1 MVREILFLHI
11 GQCGNQLGREF
22 WSVAI
27 KEYLSKE
34 LIGKKDSVGKDSFV
48 NDSMSSFFE
57 NNIADECET
66 KSEKHNLKARAI
78 LIDTEMGVTNET
90 MKSSIS
96 SYFDE
101 HNIFTQQ
108 SGAGNNWSQG
118 YMYYGKAY
126 GSLINDL
133 IRKNVERCD
142 SLQSFYITSS
152 LGGGTGSGLGSYI
165 LEMLNDD
172 YRQIKFSNCV
182 FPSAF
187 DDVITSPYNSFFA
200 LAKIHEFSSCVLPV
214 SNDALLNIL
223 DCNKLKD
230 QENDKSNYSK
240 MNNIV
245 ANVILNLTS
254 SMRFEGALNVDINE
268 ICTNLIP
275 YPFFNF
281 LLSSLSPCIET
292 ESIRTFDHLFKNVL
306 NHNNQ
311 MLIANPRDGLN
322 LSMAFLVRGNVNIS
336 DVTKNVLQVKKNLK
350 ILTYNKDAT
359 KIGLCNVCPLS
370 QPYSLLCLMN
380 SCEMRNSFVQILNR
394 FSKLFKRK
402 AHLHH
407 YLEYLT
413 MEEIIE
419 FREKIQNLIVEYDYI
434 QRYAYCSP
442 KFLNKKT
449 LDLLGY
455 RINEELVMK
464 QKRGKGSNIGSENRS
479 ENKIGSTAK
488 QDTDDKA
495 YITSPVT
502 DETCPHFL
510 KSFVKN
516 WDRKMNWYD
525 FKSRPII

>member
-11 GQCGNQLGREF
+11 GQCGNQLGHEF

-27 KEYLSKE
+27 KEYLNKE
-34 LIGKKDSVGKDSFV
+34 LIGKRDLSANGNFF

-57 NNIADECET
+57 NVLEEYET
-66 KSEKHNLKARAI
+66 ANAKSHLKARAI
-78 LIDTEMGVTNET
+78 LIDTEMGVTNEI
-90 MKSSIS
+90 MKSAIS

-101 HNIFTQQ
+101 HNIFYQQ

-126 GSLINDL
+126 GNLIYNL
-133 IRKNVERCD
+133 IRKNVEKCD

-165 LEMLNDD
+165 LEMLCDD
-172 YRQIKFSNCV
+172 YKQIKFSNCV

-200 LAKIHEFSSCVLPV
+200 LAKIHEFSNCVLPA

-223 DCNKLKD
+223 DSNKIKD
-230 QENDKSNYSK
+230 KENDKNNYSR

-245 ANVILNLTS
+245 ANVIVNLTS

-311 MLIANPRDGLN
+311 MLIANPKDGLN

-336 DVTKNVLQVKKNLK
+336 DITKNVLQVKKKLK

-359 KIGLCNVCPLS
+359 KIGLCNICPLN

-380 SCEMRNSFVQILNR
+380 SCEIRNSFVQILER
-394 FSKLFKRK
+394 FNKLFKRK

-407 YLEYLT
+407 YLEFLT
-413 MEEIIE
+413 IEDVLE
-419 FREKIQNLIVEYDYI
+419 FREKIHNLIDEYNYI
-434 QRYAYCSP
+434 QKYAFCSP

-455 RINEELVMK
+455 KINEDV
-464 QKRGKGSNIGSENRS
+464 GKEQSKKKGKVEETIHSAVVS
-479 ENKIGSTAK
+479 
-488 QDTDDKA
+488 DTT
-495 YITSPVT
+495 Y
-502 DETCPHFL
+502 PHFL
-510 KSFVKN
+510 KSIVKN
-516 WDRKMNWYD
+516 WDRKLNWYD
-525 FKSRPII
+525 FKSQPII

>member
-1 MVREILFLHI
+1 MVREILFLHV
-11 GQCGNQLGREF
+11 GQCGNQLGHEF

-27 KEYLSKE
+27 KEYLNKD
-34 LIGKKDSVGKDSFV
+34 LICKGDVTKKKNFP

-57 NNIADECET
+57 SVLDEYEET
-66 KSEKHNLKARAI
+66 NEKYNLKARAI
-78 LIDTEMGVTNET
+78 LIDTEMGVTNEI
-90 MKSSIS
+90 MKSSIAS
-96 SYFDE
+96 FFDE
-101 HNIFTQQ
+101 NNIFTQQ

-126 GSLINDL
+126 GNLISNL

-165 LEMLNDD
+165 IEMLNDE
-172 YRQIKFSNCV
+172 YKQIKFSNCV

-187 DDVITSPYNSFFA
+187 DDVITSPYNSLFS

-223 DCNKLKD
+223 EYKKMKNT
-230 QENDKSNYSK
+230 ESDKSNYSK

-245 ANVILNLTS
+245 ANVIVNLTS

-281 LLSSLSPCIET
+281 LLSSLSPCVET

-311 MLIANPRDGLN
+311 MLIANPKDGLN

-336 DVTKNVLQVKKNLK
+336 DITKNVLQVKKNFK

-359 KIGLCNVCPLS
+359 KIGLCNVSPLN
-370 QPYSLLCLMN
+370 QPYVLLCLMN
-380 SCEMRNSFVQILNR
+380 SCEIRNSFFQILER
-394 FSKLFKRK
+394 FNKLFRRK

-413 MEEIIE
+413 MDDILG
-419 FREKIQNLIVEYDYI
+419 FREKIQNLISEYDYI
-434 QRYAYCSP
+434 QRHAFCSP

-449 LDLLGY
+449 LNLLGY
-455 RINEELVMK
+455 KICDEFITESKKRNEGKFGEKNQTDPINV
-464 QKRGKGSNIGSENRS
+464 
-479 ENKIGSTAK
+479 
-488 QDTDDKA
+488 
-495 YITSPVT
+495 
-502 DETCPHFL
+502 ETYPHFL
-510 KSFVKN
+510 KSIVKN
-516 WDRKMNWYD
+516 WDRKMSWYD
-525 FKSRPII
+525 FKSQPII